1 MCLAARPG
9 IGMRRA
15 KFSIRRGRRSQGGP
29 IMQISGSVIQFRS
42 FQMCTTAR
50 QLLLDHKEVEIGSR
64 AFDLLA
70 VLLEARGQ
78 VVDKSQI
85 IQKVWPFTFV
95 EECNLR
101 FQMGVLRKA
110 LGRHRDL
117 IKTIPGRGYML
128 ADDLPEQAPMEMAP
142 PAAET
147 KERMTGS
154 PSVDEPLRQTGSGQ
168 PPSPLQKI
176 ELLERENLR
185 LRRAIA
191 ELAAVHDVWPHAQA

>member
-1 MCLAARPG
+1 M
-9 IGMRRA
+9 
-15 KFSIRRGRRSQGGP
+15 QGT
-29 IMQISGSVIQFRS
+29 GSVIQFRS

-50 QLLLDHKEVEIGSR
+50 QLLLDHREVEIGSR

-85 IQKVWPFTFV
+85 IQKVWPYTIV

-110 LGRHRDL
+110 LGPHRDL

-128 ADDLPEQAPMEMAP
+128 ADDLPEQAPIEMALT
-142 PAAET
+142 AVET
-147 KERMTGS
+147 KERVTGS
-154 PSVDEPLRQTGSGQ
+154 PSVDEPLRQTGSSQ
-168 PPSPLQKI
+168 LPSPLQKI

-191 ELAAVHDVWPHAQA
+191 ELAAAHEMWAHEQA

>member
-1 MCLAARPG
+1 
-9 IGMRRA
+9 
-15 KFSIRRGRRSQGGP
+15 
-29 IMQISGSVIQFRS
+29 MQSSGSVIHFRS

-50 QLLLDHKEVEIGSR
+50 QLLLDHREVEIGSR

-85 IQKVWPFTFV
+85 MQKVWPFTIV

-142 PAAET
+142 T
-147 KERMTGS
+147 
-154 PSVDEPLRQTGSGQ
+154 
-168 PPSPLQKI
+168 
-176 ELLERENLR
+176 
-185 LRRAIA
+185 
-191 ELAAVHDVWPHAQA
+191 AVE

>member
-1 MCLAARPG
+1 
-9 IGMRRA
+9 
-15 KFSIRRGRRSQGGP
+15 
-29 IMQISGSVIQFRS
+29 
-42 FQMCTTAR
+42 
-50 QLLLDHKEVEIGSR
+50 LLLDHREVEIGSR

-78 VVDKSQI
+78 VVVKSHI
-85 IQKVWPFTFV
+85 IQKVWPFTIV

-128 ADDLPEQAPMEMAP
+128 ADDLPEQVPMEMAP
-142 PAAET
+142 TAVET
-147 KERMTGS
+147 EEPMTGS
-154 PSVDEPLRQTGSGQ
+154 PSVDEPRRQTGSNQ

-176 ELLERENLR
+176 ELLEKENLR

-191 ELAAVHDVWPHAQA
+191 ELAAVYDLWPHAQT